1 MAAFRIKY
9 LVCER
14 TEMIDKTVARLTAVL
29 LTVGAMAA
37 HGEVSVFSHGDPGP
51 AGLARSGDEVESSR
65 ECNNCTFGVDGGN
78 DLGNGIK
85 AIYRMDW
92 GYDGDKTASRD
103 QWLGLSGNFGE
114 VKLGSLSSRYK
125 SEGVIP
131 DPVYR
136 ASSLNDTGIPSV
148 QAGHKVDAVD
158 SVDEDGGIGLS
169 YENAGLLVFADY
181 ISGNT
186 AQNDTAYNVGARY
199 TAENFAVFGQYRLD
213 TGTANDQFTNN
224 PGVNTDAWFLGG
236 SLTLGATS
244 LYAGYGKSD
253 DGVNASALSGYNAW
267 ELVGVRSVGRLT
279 SIYAGYSGTGCID
292 KNPGVCNKN
301 GTEAVGDDKFSL
313 GIRHK
318 F

>member
-1 MAAFRIKY
+1 
-9 LVCER
+9 
-14 TEMIDKTVARLTAVL
+14 MIDKTAVRLTAVVL
-29 LTVGAMAA
+29 AVGTMAA
-37 HGEVSVFSHGDPGP
+37 HGELTVFGHGEPGP
-51 AGLARSGDEVESSR
+51 AGFEPSGDQVQSSR
-65 ECNNCTFGVDGGN
+65 ECTNCTFGVDGGN
-78 DLGNGIK
+78 DLGNGLK

-92 GYDGDKTASRD
+92 DYEGDKTVSRD

-114 VKLGSLSSRYK
+114 VKLGSLSTRYK

-131 DPVYR
+131 EPEYR
-136 ASSLNDTGIPSV
+136 ASLLNETGIPSV
-148 QAGHKVDAVD
+148 QAGHTVDAVD
-158 SVDEDGGIGLS
+158 SVDEDDGIGLS

-186 AQNDTAYNVGARY
+186 ARNDTGYNVGARY

-213 TGTANDQFTNN
+213 TGTANDQLTDH
-224 PGVNTDAWFLGG
+224 PGENTDAWFLGG

-253 DGVNASALSGYNAW
+253 DGVNTGALSGYNSW

-279 SIYAGYSGTGCID
+279 SIYAGYSGTGCLD
-292 KNPGVCNKN
+292 KNTDVCNKN
-301 GTEAVGDDKFSL
+301 GTDAIGDDKFSL

>member
-1 MAAFRIKY
+1 
-9 LVCER
+9 
-14 TEMIDKTVARLTAVL
+14 MIDKTVARLTAVV

-37 HGEVSVFSHGDPGP
+37 HGEVSVFGRGDPGP
-51 AGLARSGDEVESSR
+51 AGFDRSGDEVQSSR
-65 ECNNCTFGVDGGN
+65 ECTNCTFGIDGGN
-78 DLGNGIK
+78 DLGNGLK
-85 AIYRMDW
+85 AIYRLGWD
-92 GYDGDKTASRD
+92 YDGDKTASSD

-114 VKLGSLSSRYK
+114 VKLGSLSARYK

-136 ASSLNDTGIPSV
+136 SSLLNETGIPSV

-186 AQNDTAYNVGARY
+186 VQDDTAYKVGAKY

-213 TGTANDQFTNN
+213 TGTANDQLTDN
-224 PGVNTDAWFLGG
+224 PGENIDTWFLGG

-267 ELVGVRSVGRLT
+267 EVVGVRSVGRLT

-292 KNPGVCNKN
+292 KNSGDCNKN
-301 GTEAVGDDKFSL
+301 GTEAIGDDKFSL

>member
-1 MAAFRIKY
+1 
-9 LVCER
+9 
-14 TEMIDKTVARLTAVL
+14 MIYKTVARLTAVVL
-29 LTVGAMAA
+29 SVGAMAA
-37 HGEVSVFSHGDPGP
+37 HGEVSVFGHGDPVPPGFDQP
-51 AGLARSGDEVESSR
+51 GRDVESSR
-65 ECNNCTFGVDGGN
+65 DCTNCTFGVDGGN
-78 DLGNGIK
+78 DLGNGLK

-92 GYDGDKTASRD
+92 DYDGDKTTSRD

-114 VKLGSLSSRYK
+114 VKLGSLSTGYK

-131 DPVYR
+131 DPVFR
-136 ASSLNDTGIPSV
+136 ASSLNETGIPSV
-148 QAGHKVDAVD
+148 QAGYKVDAVD

-199 TAENFAVFGQYRLD
+199 TTENFAVFGQYRLE
-213 TGTANDQFTNN
+213 TGTANDQFTDN
-224 PGVNTDAWFLGG
+224 PGENTDAWFLGG

-244 LYAGYGKSD
+244 LYAGYGRSD
-253 DGVNASALSGYNAW
+253 DGVNASAPSGYNAW
-267 ELVGVRSVGRLT
+267 EVVGVRSVGRLT
-279 SIYAGYSGTGCID
+279 SIYAGYSGTECID
-292 KNPGVCNKN
+292 KNPGDCNKN
-301 GTEAVGDDKFSL
+301 GTEAIGDDKFSL

>member
-1 MAAFRIKY
+1 
-9 LVCER
+9 
-14 TEMIDKTVARLTAVL
+14 MIDKTVARLTAVV
-29 LTVGAMAA
+29 LTVSAMAA
-37 HGEVSVFSHGDPGP
+37 HGEVSVFGHGDSGPPGFDRP
-51 AGLARSGDEVESSR
+51 GHDAGSSR
-65 ECNNCTFGVDGGN
+65 DCTNCSFGVDGGN
-78 DLGNGIK
+78 DLGNGLK
-85 AIYRMDW
+85 AIYRLDW
-92 GYDGDKTASRD
+92 DYDGGKTASRD

-114 VKLGSLSSRYK
+114 VKLGSLSTRYK

-136 ASSLNDTGIPSV
+136 ASSLNETGIPSV
-148 QAGHKVDAVD
+148 QAGHKVDA
-158 SVDEDGGIGLS
+158 VDEDGGIGLS

-186 AQNDTAYNVGARY
+186 ARNDTAYNVGARY

-213 TGTANDQFTNN
+213 TGAANNQLTDN
-224 PGVNTDAWFLGG
+224 PGEYTDTWFLGG

-267 ELVGVRSVGRLT
+267 EVVGVRSVGRLT

-301 GTEAVGDDKFSL
+301 ETETIGDDKFSL